1 MKLDLYYARRF
12 AQWFLVIA
20 GVLMTLVVLIDLNE
34 QIRRFDSLDLGA
46 GKLIGL
52 TLLNAPAAFDEFL
65 PLIMILS
72 TIVLFVGLA
81 RSSELVVTR
90 AIGRSGIR
98 ALAAPVLVAALIGI
112 LALSTLNPIVAATTN
127 RFKTLSETY
136 RNGGP
141 SALSLSGE
149 GLWLRQGSPQGQSV
163 IHASGYAG
171 EQQDSSLGNGDA
183 DSIKL
188 FDISILDYAPGG
200 TPIRQIV
207 AESARLQGGDW
218 LLTKAK
224 VWPLAAGL
232 NPETS
237 SAEHEVLLVPTTLTT
252 DRIRD
257 TLGTAD
263 GISVYD
269 LPATIRDLDEA
280 GFSTKRYEVWYQAEL
295 ARPLF
300 LVAMVLVG
308 AAFTMRHTRFG
319 GTGLAVLTAVLLG
332 FGLHFIR
339 NFAQVLGENGQIPV
353 ALAAWAPPVAAI
365 LLTMGLLLHAEDG

>member
-12 AQWFLVIA
+12 TQWFLIISA
-20 GVLMTLVVLIDLNE
+20 VLMTLVVLIDLNE

-46 GKLIGL
+46 ARLLGL
-52 TLLNAPAAFDEFL
+52 TLLNAPAAFSEFL
-65 PLIMILS
+65 PLIMILT

-98 ALAAPVLVAALIGI
+98 ALAAPAFVALLIGGV
-112 LALSTLNPIVAATTN
+112 AVSMLNPIAAATTN
-127 RFKTLSETY
+127 RFKSLSESY

-141 SALSLSGE
+141 SVLSLSGE
-149 GLWLRQGSPQGQSV
+149 GLWLRQGSAAGQSV
-163 IHASGYAG
+163 IHANGYEGAGVSSAAG
-171 EQQDSSLGNGDA
+171 EEDTITLHDVT
-183 DSIKL
+183 
-188 FDISILDYAPGG
+188 ILDYAAGG
-200 TPIRQIV
+200 GPVRQIV
-207 AESARLQGGDW
+207 ADSAQLRDGDW
-218 LLTKAK
+218 LLRGVK
-224 VWPLAAGL
+224 VWPLTPGL
-232 NPETS
+232 NPETGS
-237 SAEHEVLLVPTTLTT
+237 REHEILILPTTLTT
-252 DRIRD
+252 DRVRD

-269 LPATIRDLDEA
+269 LPATIRDLAEA
-280 GFSTKRYEVWYQAEL
+280 GFSTKRYEVWLQTEL
-295 ARPLF
+295 ARPFF

-332 FGLHFIR
+332 FGLYFIR

-353 ALAAWAPPVAAI
+353 ALAAWAPPVASI
-365 LLTMGLLLHAEDG
+365 LLTIGLLLHAEDG